1 MQEESEIQPA
11 PSYLKRRVVRV
22 SLSCDAVDSFLRAR
36 DERVWIDGLHPQSVL
51 IGIAF
56 DPATLSVNFFYSHES
71 YPEVDAAV
79 YPPTLFPS
87 FARGESMHWISVDAQ
102 LPPLQKNVLAH
113 YINSLGNYRIVRSF
127 YVPAFCVEADDDCDE
142 DFYDW
147 VESESRAYIKQGWYE
162 NCEASCGFY
171 PIEETPTHWMN
182 LPKPPPPPTAPVI
195 EYR

>member
-1 MQEESEIQPA
+1 MQEESEAQPN
-11 PSYLKRRVVRV
+11 PSYPKRSVVRV

-56 DPATLSVNFFYSHES
+56 DPATLSVNFFYTHES

-87 FARGESMHWISVDAQ
+87 FARGESTRWISVDAQ
-102 LPPLQKNVLAH
+102 LPPTHKDVFAYCSGYVVQA
-113 YINSLGNYRIVRSF
+113 F
-127 YVPAFCVEADDDCDE
+127 YVDKIHVETDVSC
-142 DFYDW
+142 
-147 VESESRAYIKQGWYE
+147 AYKKEGWYSANDDE
-162 NCEASCGFY
+162 SGGFY
-171 PIEETPTHWMN
+171 PIKGVVTHWVN
-182 LPKPPPPPTAPVI
+182 YPKPPPPPTAPVI